1 MSMVD
6 KKKVGTPY
14 TGETEGRVLTVGFF
28 ILKKEVYMFVIIKA
42 KKKNT
47 WKENLTVVNVQ
58 DWEIGSSGKAPALHA
73 GGTEINTRI
82 LYLGPNSFFPL
93 F

>member
-1 MSMVD
+1 MVD

-47 WKENLTVVNVQ
+47 GKENLTVVNV
-58 DWEIGSSGKAPALHA
+58 
-73 GGTEINTRI
+73 
-82 LYLGPNSFFPL
+82 
-93 F
+93 

>member
-1 MSMVD
+1 MVD

-47 WKENLTVVNVQ
+47 GKENLTVVN
-58 DWEIGSSGKAPALHA
+58 ALHA

-82 LYLGPNSFFPL
+82 LHLGLNSFCPL